1 MPPKNSAERQR
12 KYVEKLKADGKYEEF
27 KEKKAEYRNEYN
39 RKKRDSMTPVERND
53 RREYERKKKALYRY
67 DFNKVFFI

>member
-12 KYVEKLKADGKYEEF
+12 KYVEMLKADGKYEEF

-39 RKKRDSMTPVERND
+39 RKKRDSIVSEGTFD
-53 RREYERKKKALYRY
+53 S
-67 DFNKVFFI
+67 DFELLM